1 MMRRWKDG
9 GKINE
14 TAKREKKN
22 TDIEIVHAL
31 QPHTNLRLLLLH
43 PSSICV
49 CIHSKHE
56 HLSHLYINTFTSK
69 NPEHKAQKHLRG
81 TNMQLFLLDAR

>member
-9 GKINE
+9 GKSNE
-14 TAKREKKN
+14 TAKRKKN

-31 QPHTNLRLLLLH
+31 QAHTNLRLLLLH

-56 HLSHLYINTFTSK
+56 HLRHLHINTFTSK
-69 NPEHKAQKHLRG
+69 NPEHEAQKHLRG